1 MTTMSD
7 NPTYPPARA
16 LFSFSPQ
23 FFLIPQGTGI
33 IAVILQQLDYQFG
46 ALQILAKI
54 VWIYTIVLLAV
65 TLFFYVLRLSQYPKH
80 VAYELHHNLIETSCL
95 ASIVITYT
103 TIIQMAALQYGN
115 THGVAVG
122 IYVLWWIDAF
132 LSTVVIIA
140 IPYAQLRLQPSGIEH
155 VPPAI
160 LLPVIAALTC
170 AAGGGAICNATPLSP
185 RLQVPLVIV
194 AYLLVGAGLSL
205 GLAYDAVILFQHFS
219 DFYPPVEKVWQ
230 DMILCGPFGQGG
242 FALQILGAVVK
253 ESFAAYGR
261 GALLTNQAALP
272 ISALSQFAGILA
284 WGFGTFWWCF
294 AIISIIHTLISQ
306 PGGIKKTTF
315 SMGAWSLVFPWVGHH
330 RIICEEPLT
339 SPGCLHQL
347 CSGARKG
354 PRLACFCSVVDRII
368 AHARDYCHSS
378 DIIYNQGR
386 RYWKDRWFGAWLE
399 REGVS
404 R

>member
-1 MTTMSD
+1 MSGT
-7 NPTYPPARA
+7 PSSPPARA
-16 LFSFSPQ
+16 LFCFSPQ
-23 FFLIPQGTGI
+23 FFLIPQGMGI

-46 ALQILAKI
+46 ALQVLAKI
-54 VWIYTIVLLAV
+54 VWIYTMVLLAV
-65 TLFFYVLRLSQYPKH
+65 TLFLYLLRLYWYPKH
-80 VAYELHHNLIETSCL
+80 VAYELHHNLIEISCL

-103 TIIQMAALQYGN
+103 TIIQMAALQYGH
-115 THGVAVG
+115 THGVALG

-132 LSTVVIIA
+132 LATVVIIA
-140 IPYAQLRLQPSGIEH
+140 IPYTQLRLQAGGLENVS
-155 VPPAI
+155 PAI

-242 FALQILGAVVK
+242 FALQILGTVVK
-253 ESFAAYGR
+253 KSFAAYGR
-261 GALLTNQAALP
+261 GTLLTDQAAIP

-306 PGGIKKTTF
+306 PGGIKRTTF
-315 SMGAWSLVFPWVGHH
+315 STGTWSLVFPWVGHLQT
-330 RIICEEPLT
+330 ICEELLT
-339 SPGCLHQL
+339 NIGRLHQL
-347 CSGARKG
+347 CRGAWKD
-354 PRLACFCSVVDRII
+354 PRLTCFCSVVNCIV
-368 AHARDYCHSS
+368 AHAGNHCHNF
-378 DIIYNQGR
+378 DFIYHQGR
-386 RYWKDRWFGAWLE
+386 YYWKGLWFGAWLE
-399 REGVS
+399 RES
-404 R
+404 IS